1 MNRRIANPGNIRT
14 KPAVAA
20 AVPSPKPRVP
30 ARPRR
35 GLRPWREQHAQSF
48 RSSLSR
54 IKARPW
60 ATTLTLLV
68 MSLALTLPLLLWL
81 LLDNARVLGGNLD
94 DARAVSVFLK
104 PGLDA
109 PAAQAFAEKLRRRA
123 DVAEVTLKT
132 PEQGLE
138 EFRAQSG
145 FADAL
150 KVLQSNPL
158 PTVLIVMPKP
168 QGTEGGA
175 APPLVVELERE
186 SVVDLVQYDALWR
199 QRLDAILVFTARA
212 AAVLA
217 TLLALA
223 ALLVVG
229 NTVRMDISS
238 RADEITVVQLLG
250 ANNAFVR
257 RPFLY
262 TGLVYGAV
270 SGLLALLTVVIVEI
284 ALSAPL
290 GELTSSY
297 GHRFAVHGL
306 TILQALALFAA
317 SAVLGW
323 LGAWLATSRHLA
335 SGQPQ

>member
-1 MNRRIANPGNIRT
+1 MNRRVAHPANVRT
-14 KPAVAA
+14 KPAATAA
-20 AVPSPKPRVP
+20 ASPAQPRAA
-30 ARPRR
+30 ARPRRR

-48 RSSLSR
+48 RSSLIR
-54 IKARPW
+54 IRARPW

-81 LLDNARVLGGNLD
+81 LLDNARALGGNLE
-94 DARAVSVFLK
+94 DARAISVFLK

-109 PAAQAFAEKLRRRA
+109 AAAQAFAEKLRRRT
-123 DVAEVTLKT
+123 DVAQVTLKS
-132 PEQGLE
+132 PEQGLD
-138 EFRAQSG
+138 EFRNQSG

-150 KVLQSNPL
+150 KILQSNPL
-158 PTVLIVMPKP
+158 PSVLIVMPRL
-168 QGTEGGA
+168 QGTEAGA
-175 APPLVVELERE
+175 APPLVAELERE
-186 SVVDLVQYDALWR
+186 SDVDLVQYDALWR
-199 QRLDAILVFTARA
+199 QRMDAILVFTARA

-270 SGLLALLTVVIVEI
+270 SGLLALLTVVIIEF
-284 ALSAPL
+284 ALSGPL

-306 TILQALALFAA
+306 SAVQALALLAA

-335 SGQPQ
+335 SGQP